1 MLPLQGGVSKDDLLK
16 KEARE
21 AAGSSPVVPAS
32 FFKQLTKISSDNR
45 TAFARSMCTDSTG
58 LQQQVGRGA
67 RFCQDQ
73 CAFLLFSAVTE
84 VPLQL
89 YAAQKWLC
97 LYLQK

>member
-1 MLPLQGGVSKDDLLK
+1 MC
-16 KEARE
+16 
-21 AAGSSPVVPAS
+21 
-32 FFKQLTKISSDNR
+32 NR
-45 TAFARSMCTDSTG
+45 LYRSATTG
-58 LQQQVGRGA
+58 RAGA